1 MGKKSFIFAA
11 VIVSFLLIGVVAVYA
26 YDSGR
31 KDEIAKGVSIGG
43 VDVGGL
49 TAAKARLRLR
59 HRIVAPLK
67 QSVTARY
74 RGRRFTLTAEQA
86 RVSVDI
92 DRSVQAAVDR
102 SRAGGVLS
110 RTVRGLTGGKVNARL
125 DVNIAYDRGAVSRLV
140 ARVGRQLA
148 RPAVDA
154 KVDISGSG
162 VAAKRSHRGL
172 AVDTRGLSRAL
183 KRQVTSRTARHEV
196 PVRVTKVKPKVST
209 HELASKYP
217 SVIVI
222 NRSAFTLHLFTHLK
236 DAKDYRIAV
245 GKAGLETP
253 AGLYNIQDK
262 QVNPSWHVPNSAWA
276 GSLAGTVVPPGPSDP
291 IKSRWMGIYNG
302 AGIHGTDDIGSLGS
316 AASHGCVRM
325 AIPDVQDLFDR
336 VDIGT
341 PVYVA

>member
-1 MGKKSFIFAA
+1 MGRKSFILAVGLVSVLLIA
-11 VIVSFLLIGVVAVYA
+11 VIAVYA

-31 KDEIAKGVSIGG
+31 KDEIAKGVSVGG

-59 HRIVAPLK
+59 DQLVAPLK
-67 QSVTARY
+67 QPVTARY
-74 RGRRFTLTAEQA
+74 KGRRFTLTPQQA
-86 RVSVDI
+86 RVTVDI
-92 DRSVQAAVDR
+92 ERSVQAAVDR

-110 RTVRGLTGGKVNARL
+110 RTVRGLTGGKVDARL
-125 DVNIAYDRGAVSRLV
+125 DVDIAYDRGAVKRLV
-140 ARVGRQLA
+140 ERVSKRLE

-162 VAAKRSHRGL
+162 VEAKRAHAGL
-172 AVDTRGLSRAL
+172 KVDTRGLSRAL
-183 KRQVTSRTARHEV
+183 RRQVISRTARREV
-196 PVRVTKVKPKVST
+196 QVRASKVKPKVTT

-222 NRSAFTLHLFTHLK
+222 DRSAFTLHLYAHLK
-236 DAKDYRIAV
+236 QAKDYRIAV
-245 GKAGLETP
+245 GMAGLETP
-253 AGLYNIQDK
+253 SGLYEIQDK
-262 QVNPSWHVPNSAWA
+262 QVNPSWHVPDSAWA

-302 AGIHGTDDIGSLGS
+302 AGIHGTDELGSLGS

-325 AIPDVQDLFDR
+325 AIPDVEDLFDR